1 LQAGSRL
8 RTLRAKLEEDNA
20 IPSCAGTSKRRRSLG
35 GRKRKLGAACDWR
48 IARDG
53 IRVLGRKSRS
63 SDMVDVPEPVSACG
77 ASRQEQH
84 FVQARFRPG
93 EHVEIGKPERT
104 YTVEPLED
112 PVPRELPTEPAES
125 PVEPS
130 PEEPIEP
137 ERARAP

>member
-1 LQAGSRL
+1 MAD
-8 RTLRAKLEEDNA
+8 A
-20 IPSCAGTSKRRRSLG
+20 
-35 GRKRKLGAACDWR
+35 
-48 IARDG
+48 
-53 IRVLGRKSRS
+53 
-63 SDMVDVPEPVSACG
+63 PEPVSACG

-84 FVQARFRPG
+84 LVQARFRPG
-93 EHVEIGKPERT
+93 ELVEIGEPERT

-137 ERARAP
+137 ERVLAP